1 MKKVLSVILT
11 TIIIL
16 GILSVNPYVMAEE
29 VSSSKEE
36 VVTSETESSTEATNP
51 VVKVSRITL
60 SKTSYRYNRSSSNG
74 RLRLISTVYPT
85 NASNKAVKWTTS
97 NNKIATVDSSGMV
110 TLKSKGMVY
119 ITATS
124 KDGSNKSARC
134 KINVVQ
140 KVTNVKLN
148 KTNLHFS
155 KKSKCKLKVT
165 LSPVGVSSKSVS
177 WKSSNKKVATVSKK
191 GIVKAKKKG
200 YCTITVTAKDGS
212 KKSAKCLVVVGTK
225 VKGIKLNKAKISIT
239 KDKSYSLKATVT
251 NKNAVYKSV
260 SWSTTNSKVATV
272 NSKGVV
278 KGINK
283 GSCYIKVTAK
293 DGSKESAK
301 CKVTVV
307 KLVSK
312 ITLNKTKLD
321 IEYGGKSVKLKATV
335 SSDASNKAVKWST
348 TNSKVATV
356 SKKGVVKATGIG
368 NATIKATAKDGS
380 KKSASCKVTSKPTL
394 YQKLSKEQF
403 RTKVCVNMCCD
414 YLNDYFESCGAII
427 NPNMADERSQNLLD
441 TVSGDLVTDN
451 ISIYDHAVEIVC
463 GWTYEMASDELKNG
477 CPWKD
482 IKSEGKDFSD
492 FIDEVGS
499 IGTASLKT
507 YNPTKMM
514 DMNWNG
520 WKWYCDLLKSE
531 NDPLYVYVNAVP
543 EKSKFG
549 DTFYTIY
556 MHWDTKGNLEYRGIP
571 LP

>member
-36 VVTSETESSTEATNP
+36 VVTPETESSTEATNP

-155 KKSKCKLKVT
+155 KKSKCKLRVT

-177 WKSSNKKVATVSKK
+177 WKSSNKRVATVNKK

-212 KKSAKCLVVVGTK
+212 KKSAKCLVVVGTE

-403 RTKVCVNMCCD
+403 RTKVCVDMYCD
-414 YLNDYFESCGAII
+414 FLNDYFESCGAVI
-427 NPNMADERSQNLLD
+427 NPNMVGTSQWCVD
-441 TVSGDLVTDN
+441 TVDGLTLDN
-451 ISIYDHAVEIVC
+451 VSIYDHAVESIC
-463 GWTYEMASDELKNG
+463 GWTWRRANDAVHNRTG
-477 CPWKD
+477 WKD
-482 IKSEGKDFSD
+482 IKSEGKELEDFLR
-492 FIDEVGS
+492 EVDLIGS
-499 IGTASLKT
+499 ANLKT

-520 WKWYCDLLKSE
+520 WKWYCDLIKSWG
-531 NDPLYVYVNAVP
+531 DQLDVYVCAVP
-543 EKSKFG
+543 EKNKFG

-556 MHWDTKGNLEYRGIP
+556 MYFDSEGNLEWQGTP
-571 LP
+571 LV